1 MKIILKYKK
10 TFITIVIISL
20 LICILPV
27 IGLVS
32 FMGVGTTTVV
42 NEVFIGETVVTESE
56 PIEYQSFDIV
66 VPSEPFD
73 SPVFNSNKFE
83 KTLLHHPFSEPTTE
97 QVVLYEAYL
106 EEGMTVTIDYRTNIK
121 QGILDFGLFNEAG
134 MKASFSGTKDSPSF
148 DIDQSGNYVIA
159 YNANEVLGSF
169 DIEIRV
175 QDVK

>member
-10 TFITIVIISL
+10 TFITIVIVSL
-20 LICILPV
+20 LICILPALGM
-27 IGLVS
+27 GL
-32 FMGVGTTTVV
+32 FMGMTTTTVE
-42 NEVFIGETVVTESE
+42 NSYETVVVEEVT
-56 PIEYQSFDIV
+56 PIDYQPFDIS
-66 VPSEPFD
+66 VPSEAFD

-83 KTLLHHPFSEPTTE
+83 KTKLHHPFSGVTTE

-106 EEGMTVTIDYRTNIK
+106 EQGMTVTIDYSTRVK
-121 QGILDFGLFNEAG
+121 QGILDFGLFSEAG

-148 DIDQSGNYVIA
+148 DIDESGNYVIA

-175 QDVK
+175 KDVK

>member
-10 TFITIVIISL
+10 TFITIVIVSL
-20 LICILPV
+20 LICILPALGM
-27 IGLVS
+27 GL
-32 FMGVGTTTVV
+32 FMGMTTTTVK
-42 NEVFIGETVVTESE
+42 NSYETVVVEEVT
-56 PIEYQSFDIV
+56 PIDYQSFDIL

>member
-10 TFITIVIISL
+10 TFITIVIVSL
-20 LICILPV
+20 LICILPALGM
-27 IGLVS
+27 GL
-32 FMGVGTTTVV
+32 FMGMTTTTVK
-42 NEVFIGETVVTESE
+42 NSYETVVVEEVT
-56 PIEYQSFDIV
+56 PIDYQSFDIV

-97 QVVLYEAYL
+97 QVVLYEGYL
-106 EEGMTVTIDYRTNIK
+106 EEGMTVTIDYSTSIK